1 MLRRARTYAPAPLWW
16 TGLAAS
22 IFILF
27 GSFGPPLLTR
37 SKITGPGPSHG
48 TSQSIGIEAGG
59 GEPFFPVVD
68 GGFIQPLIIALT
80 ITVLIIVLIVALVAL
95 VFAVRF
101 LLQMRRRRPVTSE
114 VELTHQ
120 LTPAPKL
127 RIDAVRAA
135 RDALAG
141 LDGHTTD
148 RVIAMWLQLERAA
161 AAAGKPRRAAAT
173 PAAWAKARL
182 IAAGAPAD
190 ATTTL
195 VETYYRARFRPETML
210 DERAIERAD
219 AALQAI
225 LEAVR

>member
-1 MLRRARTYAPAPLWW
+1 MLGRLRAFAPAPMWW
-16 TGLAAS
+16 AALAAS

-37 SKITGPGPSHG
+37 SEITGPGPSHAA
-48 TSQSIGIEAGG
+48 SQSIGIEAGG

-68 GGFIQPLIIALT
+68 GGFIQPLIVALT
-80 ITVLIIVLIVALVAL
+80 ITVLLIVLILALIGL
-95 VFAVRF
+95 FFAVRF
-101 LLQMRRRRPVTSE
+101 LLQIRRHRPVASDI
-114 VELTHQ
+114 ELTHQ

-135 RDALAG
+135 KKALADLEG
-141 LDGHTTD
+141 ESSD
-148 RVIAMWLQLERAA
+148 RVIAMWMHLERAA
-161 AAAGKPRRAAAT
+161 AAAGRPRRAAAT

-182 IAAGAPAD
+182 IAAGAPAA

-210 DERAIERAD
+210 DDSAIARAD
-219 AALQAI
+219 AALQEV
-225 LEAVR
+225 LEAVQ